1 MIAGDSGFICNACV
15 AACAVLLQPVASRA
29 QAEEPPDRYAFQ
41 RLARHFTPIR
51 PQELLATSRSYAL
64 RQQADL
70 QAALDE
76 LLGDRVVPENFV
88 GIRAQYRH
96 EVTDFAKLLE
106 QDQGVVDIAP
116 AQFEDVDIGGGEIK
130 RCLKNGLWL
139 RRDDRGP
146 YAIVLSQHEDY
157 GQR

>member
-1 MIAGDSGFICNACV
+1 MLASSRVQRCCNPPHPRSERKSVRIATPFNGS
-15 AACAVLLQPVASRA
+15 
-29 QAEEPPDRYAFQ
+29 PDFAP
-41 RLARHFTPIR
+41 LS

-76 LLGDRVVPENFV
+76 LFGERIVPQNFV

-106 QDQGVVDIAP
+106 QSHSVIEVAP
-116 AQFEDVDIGGGEIK
+116 AQFEDIDIAESAAERIG
-130 RCLKNGLWL
+130 RF
-139 RRDDRGP
+139 
-146 YAIVLSQHEDY
+146 A
-157 GQR
+157 